1 MIVSGRMDGL
11 FRAWGSMYL
20 GLERGYRNPYDR
32 KAVRF
37 E

>member
-1 MIVSGRMDGL
+1 MIVSGCRYGF
-11 FRAWGSMYL
+11 FRAWGNVYL

>member
-1 MIVSGRMDGL
+1 MIVLGRMDGL
-11 FRAWGSMYL
+11 LRAWGGMYL
-20 GLERGYRNPYDR
+20 GLERGCRNPYDR